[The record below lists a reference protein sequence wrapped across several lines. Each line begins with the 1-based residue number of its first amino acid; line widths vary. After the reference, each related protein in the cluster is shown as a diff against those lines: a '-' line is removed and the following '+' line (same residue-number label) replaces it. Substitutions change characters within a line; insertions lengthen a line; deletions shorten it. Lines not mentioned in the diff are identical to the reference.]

1 MFKGFKI
8 DTKGQ
13 KRRMMFQERQR
24 LQQQFVNDSKKSSHY
39 GYWEQN
45 EGQTNKFAT
54 RLIK

>member
-8 DTKGQ
+8 DVKGQ

-24 LQQQFVNDSKKSSHY
+24 LQQQLVNDSKGSSHY

-45 EGQTNKFAT
+45 EGRANKFAT
-54 RLIK
+54 RMVK